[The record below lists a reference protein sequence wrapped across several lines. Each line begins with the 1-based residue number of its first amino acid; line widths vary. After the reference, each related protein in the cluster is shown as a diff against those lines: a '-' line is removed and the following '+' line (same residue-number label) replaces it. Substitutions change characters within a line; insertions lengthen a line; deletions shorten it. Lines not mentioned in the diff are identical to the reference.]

1 MKSLNNILSNDIIAY
16 PQYANKTLNS
26 LASDNSGL
34 ITYKMNKHGY
44 RASKPYKT
52 VPQYNVLALGC
63 SWTMGI
69 GVDNNLIWPTLMGDR
84 LGRVYNYGMY
94 GASVSFVAKTFYKFV
109 NSEKIPDIAIIMWPG
124 FSRRDYITEAGEFRK
139 IGGFRAATNEDPVW
153 RNSEEDLL
161 FLQLRNDNQ
170 DLMEFW
176 EAYQFVELISKAY
189 KIKTFHT
196 IAGYYYEIYKN
207 LKPKLEKTINYSTFY
222 EPEDCYQNDHKAA
235 DKQHPGEV
243 WHRSFADNFYSFIKD
258 KI

>member
-1 MKSLNNILSNDIIAY
+1 MKSLNNILSNDIISY
-16 PQYANKTLNS
+16 PQYANKTLNT

-34 ITYKMNKHGY
+34 ITYEMNNYGY
-44 RASKPYKT
+44 RASKPFKT
-52 VPQYNVLALGC
+52 VPQYNVLTLGC

-69 GVDNNLIWPTLMGDR
+69 GVDNDLIWPTIIGDR
-84 LGRVYNYGMY
+84 LGRVHNYGMY
-94 GASVSFVAKTFYKFV
+94 GASTSFVAKTFYKFI
-109 NSEKIPDIAIIMWPG
+109 NSEITPDVALIMWPG

-170 DLMEFW
+170 DLMVFW
-176 EAYQFVELISKAY
+176 EAYQFVEALSRLY
-189 KIKTFHT
+189 RIKTFHT
-196 IAGYYYEIYKN
+196 IAGYYYEIYEN

-222 EPEDCYQNDHKAA
+222 ELKDCYQNDHKAA